1 MTDGFLTIKNEL
13 VRHLDRGSNDHNE
26 YLFSDNDNVND
37 GL

>member
-13 VRHLDRGSNDHNE
+13 VRWIDRKSNDNE
-26 YLFSDNDNVND
+26 YLFSDIENVNE